1 MDIKLRDE
9 FKKLIYGFFRDNKL
23 NKDEMSSL
31 LRAGFEFFA
40 TEHAKPGKS
49 WLDMRK
55 QLSEQSVKDFGDM
68 WEGFVQQTI
77 DFVKNHED
85 VQKLIESEQKDLTE
99 EWNKNIKSGEY
110 KMIPDV
116 RLNFGVD
123 GLDESIREGK
133 WVSATDSG
141 ISISVG
147 SRNIIEMM

>member
-1 MDIKLRDE
+1 MDIKTRDE

-23 NKDEMSSL
+23 NKDEMSGL

-40 TEHAKPGKS
+40 TEHAKVGKS

-55 QLSEQSVKDFGDM
+55 QLSEESIKDFGEM

-77 DFVKNHED
+77 DFVRNHED
-85 VQKLIESEQKDLTE
+85 VKKLIESEKKDLSY
-99 EWNKNIKSGEY
+99 EWNKDIEDGEY

-147 SRNIIEMM
+147 NRNIIEMM

>member
-1 MDIKLRDE
+1 MDIKTRDE

-23 NKDEMSSL
+23 NKDEMSGL

-40 TEHAKPGKS
+40 TEHAKAGKS

-55 QLSEQSVKDFGDM
+55 QLSEESIKDFGEM

-77 DFVKNHED
+77 DFVRNHED
-85 VQKLIESEQKDLTE
+85 VQKLIESEKKDLSD
-99 EWNKNIKSGEY
+99 EWNKDIEDGEY

-147 SRNIIEMM
+147 NRNIIEMM